1 MNQRIEF
8 LKHKMENISDEGVF
22 WERAK
27 LLLEAEKKYRNSNN
41 GTKYTMCFSHLLKNM
56 TVEIHEQEL
65 IVGMCHEEILTSDQ
79 EKEFT
84 HLCKRYNFKATEL
97 FTFDPLNIIEIT
109 DADERF
115 APEWFNSY
123 GHCIPDWKRVL
134 AIGFTGIAQEA
145 RLRKNDIQLTVKQRE
160 FLQNTIQAA
169 ESMNHFIMRYAE
181 CAENHLTTAI
191 TEDKKRLSKI
201 QEVCTHLSKGG
212 ATNFREAVQLL
223 WFCMLVL
230 QTVCGARDYAY
241 GRIDQYLY
249 PYYQKDLDNG
259 DLTKEE
265 ALELLECLFIKTNE
279 IIGYSWESFRPK
291 RVLSV
296 NSLQYIILSG
306 MNEDGIDTTNPISWL
321 VLEAVNELKLKQPT
335 VNIRYHKNIDSNFFN
350 RACEIA
356 ASGLGYPSFFND
368 HTVIPALLVNGVA
381 PKYAYDYGFYGCNN
395 SFLPGHE
402 DELREAWHCG
412 PKYLE
417 YALNSGASMLTGE
430 VQGVIT
436 PSPYRINGMEELYEA
451 LRLQIADGIL
461 KAKTHVERSDNYWN
475 ELKPFSFE
483 LILMSDCVTKASSMN
498 DRGSLQKHINNH
510 FVGIATV
517 ANSLY
522 AIQRLVFEEKKF
534 TLSQLVE
541 LLKSN
546 WEGDEHLRNYVK
558 EVYPKFGNDK
568 DEVDYIAR
576 RVGEIFIDELKKASP
591 TSSQRKL
598 YPSFYSLWH
607 HRAFGEKCAASA
619 DGRLAGQEL
628 SESQSPVYGTEAFG
642 PTAMLNS
649 VAKLPLDKT
658 PSGGLN
664 VKFQPRIFQGRKGYL
679 KLALLLKGFFQS
691 GGMHAQINVLGRE
704 ILEDAVKHPENH
716 KNLLVRV
723 VGYSA
728 YFVSLSPDQ
737 QQEII
742 DRTEL

>member
-1 MNQRIEF
+1 MNPRIEF
-8 LKHKMENISDEGVF
+8 LKQQMESISDDGVF
-22 WERAK
+22 LERAK
-27 LLLEAEKKYRNSNN
+27 LLLQAEKEYRNVSN
-41 GTKYTMCFSHLLKNM
+41 GKKYTMCLTHLLKHL
-56 TVEIHEQEL
+56 TVHIREQEL
-65 IVGMCHEEILTSDQ
+65 VVGMCYEEILTPEQ
-79 EKEFT
+79 EKEYS

-97 FTFDPLNIIEIT
+97 FTFDPLKIIEIT
-109 DADERF
+109 DHDHRF

-134 AIGFTGIAQEA
+134 TLGFSGIAQEA
-145 RLRKNDIQLTVKQRE
+145 RLRINDIHLTGQQHE
-160 FLQNTIQAA
+160 FLQNAIQAA
-169 ESMNHFIMRYAE
+169 EAMNNFIGRYAE
-181 CAENHLTTAI
+181 CAKKQAESSSG
-191 TEDKKRLSKI
+191 EDQKRLLEI
-201 QEVCTHLSKGG
+201 QQICSHLSKGG
-212 ATNFREAVQLL
+212 ASNFREAIQLL

-249 PYYQKDLDNG
+249 PYYKKDLNEG
-259 DLTKEE
+259 ILSKED

-279 IIGYSWESFRPK
+279 IIGYGWGAYRPK

-306 MNEDGIDTTNPISWL
+306 MTEDGSDTTNSVSWL
-321 VLEAVNELKLKQPT
+321 VLEAVNDLKLKQPT
-335 VNIRYHKNIDSNFFN
+335 VNIRYHKNIDRDFFN

-368 HTVIPALLVNGVA
+368 HTVIPALLDNGVA
-381 PKYAYDYGFYGCNN
+381 SQNAYDYGYYGCNN

-417 YALNSGASMLTGE
+417 YALNSGASMLTGQ
-430 VQGVIT
+430 VQGAIT
-436 PSPYRINGMEELYEA
+436 PSPYRINSMDNLYEA
-451 LRLQIADGIL
+451 LRVQMADGIL
-461 KAKTHVERSDNYWN
+461 KAKRHVEQSDLYWN

-483 LILMSDCVTKASSMN
+483 SILMSDCIVKASSMN
-498 DRGSLQKHINNH
+498 DQGSLQKHINNH
-510 FVGIATV
+510 FVGIATL

-522 AIQRLVFEEKKF
+522 AIQRLVFDEKKF
-534 TLSQLVE
+534 TLPQLVE
-541 LLKSN
+541 MLKSN
-546 WEGDEHLRNYVK
+546 WEGEEYLRNYVK

-568 DEVDYIAR
+568 DEVDSIAR
-576 RVGEIFIDELKKASP
+576 HVGEIFIEELKKVSP
-591 TSSQRKL
+591 TSGQRKL

-628 SESQSPVYGTEAFG
+628 SESQSPVYGTEACG

-658 PSGGLN
+658 PSGGMN

-679 KLALLLKGFFQS
+679 NLSALLSGFFQS
-691 GGMHAQINVLGRE
+691 GGMHAQINVMGRE
-704 ILEDAVKHPENH
+704 TLEDAVKHPENY

-742 DRTEL
+742 NRTEL